1 MRGFQLRQRGQHPW
15 HMTRDIRP
23 EPGELAGDPSPA
35 GGGRTHLQCRSV
47 AERADPSPAP
57 LVWAINPVVTSDRR
71 EREGRLP
78 GDRRA
83 QSYSGLGRR
92 GPSRRVPA
100 DSSQHSARGRL
111 ANEQYP
117 HSGETVKRSGQGGP
131 RAHKRM
137 VERGPASAPTRMRRH
152 RAHTMDPTVRHPI
165 VGASLSGR
173 LVGSPSRTQTDSGS
187 GQSEAQPSTH
197 TFRAANKLR
206 RRCPNATGEALGLAG
221 NGCAFQ
227 PRFPGKAARPP
238 RSTTAFPR

>member
-1 MRGFQLRQRGQHPW
+1 LRGFQLRQRGQHPW

-23 EPGELAGDPSPA
+23 EPGELAGGPSPA

-92 GPSRRVPA
+92 DPSSRVPA

-137 VERGPASAPTRMRRH
+137 VERGPAFCFT
-152 RAHTMDPTVRHPI
+152 
-165 VGASLSGR
+165 SG
-173 LVGSPSRTQTDSGS
+173 GDTGRTQWT
-187 GQSEAQPSTH
+187 
-197 TFRAANKLR
+197 
-206 RRCPNATGEALGLAG
+206 
-221 NGCAFQ
+221 
-227 PRFPGKAARPP
+227 P
-238 RSTTAFPR
+238 RSAIPSLERVRLDGWLGVPRGHRPTPGAVNQRRSPLPTPSVLRTS

>member
-23 EPGELAGDPSPA
+23 EPGELAGGPSPA

-83 QSYSGLGRR
+83 QSYSGLGNK
-92 GPSRRVPA
+92 GPSRRGPA
-100 DSSQHSARGRL
+100 DSSQRSARGRL

-117 HSGETVKRSGQGGP
+117 HSGETVKTLRPGG
-131 RAHKRM
+131 
-137 VERGPASAPTRMRRH
+137 SARTQTDGGTWPGLLLHQRRRH

-206 RRCPNATGEALGLAG
+206 RRCPNAKGEALGLAG
-221 NGCAFQ
+221 IGCAFQ
-227 PRFPGKAARPP
+227 PRFPGKGA
-238 RSTTAFPR
+238 TT